1 VITAAQKVSCWG
13 YGADGERGDGTT
25 VASKTHAGN
34 VSGLSNVT
42 KLGYGGYQGCV
53 VVASGNALCWGYNA
67 YGEVGNGTTNSPQT
81 TATAVAGLHNAVD
94 IGGGTYHSLALL
106 KNGTTKAWGYN
117 GTGQL
122 GNGTTTNSSTPVTV
136 S

>member
-1 VITAAQKVSCWG
+1 
-13 YGADGERGDGTT
+13 
-25 VASKTHAGN
+25 
-34 VSGLSNVT
+34 
-42 KLGYGGYQGCV
+42 
-53 VVASGNALCWGYNA
+53 
-67 YGEVGNGTTNSPQT
+67 
-81 TATAVAGLHNAVD
+81 VAGLHNAVD